1 MERTRPLPP
10 PSLLPCKRPLPRYKS
25 DPVVEP
31 PPKRVRFDP
40 DILLDED
47 VVMNDLTPVDPST
60 GVPQLEQKTPDNQGE
75 PEAEAPDSQN
85 DRREVVASVLVPEQL
100 TEVHHEPE
108 QETKAVGT
116 RDDNQE
122 LVRPN
127 VPMVNSLTGAL
138 REAGRESENV
148 DTENDGQEVTRV
160 VQVPQHKNGARLAP
174 RVQAADGQG
183 AEGQAETAVAQENE
197 LEVLTPT
204 ALEESQ
210 RPDAVEVVNAIGPPE
225 LELNMEVAR
234 AAGGGATI
242 LTSEPQK
249 PQRSSERRSAMTRE
263 HISAPE
269 TNFGTIDDRVA
280 VMKEEYVKTSDELVH
295 NVPSPL
301 NFVLCTLTFVVKWL
315 KAVDTRRQSLEK
327 SRVALHELCRTE
339 LHNSSPGIVVLAMLE
354 FQVVTDGNND
364 LCDADDKTKA
374 ETLHST
380 LVEMVEGLCADF
392 PGRCAETQAA
402 LKWQPIT
409 ENAIIS
415 AEVSSSESFG
425 RLSQSAV
432 DTISSQASDVIRDIN
447 QYERTSMDQIINR
460 MRQTGQNARALVEQQ
475 TKESDAR
482 FIEKLNSSQRERR
495 GSHSNNPKSRRKS
508 VARDCEQKQAAS
520 KQRKVRDQQTE
531 AANQTATP
539 EDEGLTMQQQQREAA
554 EVRVELEQQ
563 QKRQE
568 EGLRLWRRCDK
579 PQQLERQQWEEQTA
593 TKRQE
598 QEAANEDWHT
608 ILRPF
613 LQKERERLE
622 QEAANQEHEPFLQR
636 ERLEQEAANQEHD
649 RERLARHHQGH
660 EADDLDRQN
669 QEAANEERERLA
681 QQRRQTQQITKSFQS
696 FASSHGILANVS
708 ASFRCHLEEGLF
720 TLAFRRSAIRSA
732 RGVVLWSRK
741 PSQPPEN
748 MDTDL
753 DKGPSGPPEPSRPP
767 ENMDMD
773 LDEGPSGQPE
783 VSSYDRESPPD
794 FLITWTRIPTK
805 GRRVSPRVSSYD
817 RESPPDLLITW
828 TRIPTKGRRV
838 SPRKPP
844 GPPHPSGGVT
854 DSSHRNSSSA
864 GLDHLSELSAAI
876 DRNTKMVEQNTKT
889 VELALSQML
898 HLQRT
903 ANTSSTRKD
912 QDEDLD
918 EDSPAPTRK
927 RRKFR
932 APARKTI
939 HRDPDQLGC
948 RSLAVLT
955 LVLKERVRKHMNTM
969 MGRPHR
975 TSAPPESAPDEAVLK
990 YNESLDDE
998 DGPSKVRFRADL
1010 SAERPV
1016 NGPWN
1021 DRLFEIFLVDYARKH
1036 SDDNVKDLS
1045 TYFMTYL
1052 QTLQTTCRKM
1062 KTTEGKSTYEV
1073 NLRRSRIEK
1082 RKKTRFQS
1090 QISALHYYDLRRF
1103 IRPLTKMSHAVLSD
1117 DESDHENGTN
1127 LGQGRYAIVGE
1138 VWRSDELIK
1147 WLRLMDLLACGE
1159 KWDGRNVARQ
1169 GNSRRLR
1176 LHSSRSKDG
1185 VAVSGLPEN
1194 CYNPDWLNSL
1204 KRYER
1209 ELLDV
1214 QPPLDMQFSDEERRR
1229 AATYIPLA
1237 NGEARPLSED
1247 ADTSGL
1253 DEWLVN
1259 MFGKLQTQRP
1269 D

>member
-1 MERTRPLPP
+1 
-10 PSLLPCKRPLPRYKS
+10 
-25 DPVVEP
+25 
-31 PPKRVRFDP
+31 
-40 DILLDED
+40 
-47 VVMNDLTPVDPST
+47 
-60 GVPQLEQKTPDNQGE
+60 
-75 PEAEAPDSQN
+75 
-85 DRREVVASVLVPEQL
+85 
-100 TEVHHEPE
+100 
-108 QETKAVGT
+108 
-116 RDDNQE
+116 
-122 LVRPN
+122 
-127 VPMVNSLTGAL
+127 MVNSLTGAL
-138 REAGRESENV
+138 REAGRESE
-148 DTENDGQEVTRV
+148 EVARV

-174 RVQAADGQG
+174 QVQAADGQG
-183 AEGQAETAVAQENE
+183 AEGQAETAVAQENK

-225 LELNMEVAR
+225 LELNMEDRKSHRSV
-234 AAGGGATI
+234 
-242 LTSEPQK
+242 K

-280 VMKEEYVKTSDELVH
+280 VMKEEYVKTSDEL
-295 NVPSPL
+295 
-301 NFVLCTLTFVVKWL
+301 WL

-327 SRVALHELCRTE
+327 SRVALHKLCRTE

-380 LVEMVEGLCADF
+380 L
-392 PGRCAETQAA
+392 AA

-432 DTISSQASDVIRDIN
+432 D
-447 QYERTSMDQIINR
+447 M
-460 MRQTGQNARALVEQQ
+460 
-475 TKESDAR
+475 
-482 FIEKLNSSQRERR
+482 
-495 GSHSNNPKSRRKS
+495 
-508 VARDCEQKQAAS
+508 QKQAAS
-520 KQRKVRDQQTE
+520 KQCKVRDQQTE
-531 AANQTATP
+531 AANQVRETATP

-568 EGLRLWRRCDK
+568 EGLRLW
-579 PQQLERQQWEEQTA
+579 QLKRQQWEEQTA
-593 TKRQE
+593 TKQRQE
-598 QEAANEDWHT
+598 QEAANE
-608 ILRPF
+608 
-613 LQKERERLE
+613 KERERLE
-622 QEAANQEHEPFLQR
+622 QEAANQEHER
-636 ERLEQEAANQEHD
+636 ERLEQEVANQEHD

-708 ASFRCHLEEGLF
+708 ASFRNLRQEKHLRLENRDRHSAEAPSGQPEPHRSPEHMDTIIEEELSGQPE
-720 TLAFRRSAIRSA
+720 
-732 RGVVLWSRK
+732 

-783 VSSYDRESPPD
+783 PSRLSDNVDTDPHKGPSGQPEPSRPSDNVDTDPHKGPLGQPEPPQPRENMVTD
-794 FLITWTRIPTK
+794 FDEDPSGLPH
-805 GRRVSPRVSSYD
+805 
-817 RESPPDLLITW
+817 
-828 TRIPTKGRRV
+828 
-838 SPRKPP
+838 PP

-948 RSLAVLT
+948 R
-955 LVLKERVRKHMNTM
+955 ERVRKHMNTM

-975 TSAPPESAPDEAVLK
+975 TSAPPKSAPNEAVLK
-990 YNESLDDE
+990 YNESLDNK
-998 DGPSKVRFRADL
+998 DGPSKVQFRADL
-1010 SAERPV
+1010 STERPV

-1127 LGQGRYAIVGE
+1127 LGQGHYAIVGE

-1169 GNSRRLR
+1169 GNSRHLR

-1214 QPPLDMQFSDEERRR
+1214 QPPLDMQFSDEERWR

-1237 NGEARPLSED
+1237 NGEARPSSED
-1247 ADTSGL
+1247 ANTSGL